1 MFETIKNKWQSISER
16 KRQLG
21 RALLV
26 ILMVVILA
34 CIISYFRSDDKK
46 LYDKKETKIDFSD
59 ITGKGKIEDTWL
71 ELSESQLDDLK
82 NQLAE
87 EKKDKEELK
96 KQLEE
101 LSVAIKESEE
111 KNQQQFQSQ
120 IEELRK
126 ESNNKSNQNNDHNQS
141 GGKPRLTRSND
152 QSSSNNNSVINDPF
166 ARVGNDFADANDNQ
180 ESDQAFNE
188 NRQIDLINFSNAE
201 EKNSFTLDNYLPS
214 GSYVKAVLI
223 SSVDASVGI
232 TSGSDPRPVLFR
244 IIGEARSAVDKNKQL
259 TINIKGC
266 TVTGAAHGDLSSER
280 AYTRLLKMTC
290 PDNNGGVIETD
301 VEGYAADGS
310 DGKSGIA
317 GKMVSREGDLI
328 AKSFFASFI
337 SGFGQ
342 SFSQKFTPPLTA
354 SNGLTTQGVLSGGD
368 IAKSGLGKGV
378 AGGTDRLSN
387 YLIDRAEQ
395 YQPIISIASGKE
407 VELVFISG
415 TYLDGRKAS
424 LKSEVKS
431 QTAASKSQLSTN
443 SNYNL

>member
-1 MFETIKNKWQSISER
+1 
-16 KRQLG
+16 
-21 RALLV
+21 
-26 ILMVVILA
+26 
-34 CIISYFRSDDKK
+34 
-46 LYDKKETKIDFSD
+46 
-59 ITGKGKIEDTWL
+59 
-71 ELSESQLDDLK
+71 
-82 NQLAE
+82 
-87 EKKDKEELK
+87 
-96 KQLEE
+96 
-101 LSVAIKESEE
+101 
-111 KNQQQFQSQ
+111 
-120 IEELRK
+120 
-126 ESNNKSNQNNDHNQS
+126 
-141 GGKPRLTRSND
+141 
-152 QSSSNNNSVINDPF
+152 
-166 ARVGNDFADANDNQ
+166 
-180 ESDQAFNE
+180 
-188 NRQIDLINFSNAE
+188 
-201 EKNSFTLDNYLPS
+201 
-214 GSYVKAVLI
+214 
-223 SSVDASVGI
+223 
-232 TSGSDPRPVLFR
+232 
-244 IIGEARSAVDKNKQL
+244 
-259 TINIKGC
+259 
-266 TVTGAAHGDLSSER
+266 
-280 AYTRLLKMTC
+280 MTC